1 MTEGE
6 GPDLVAKV
14 DGPPGEAK
22 TGVKPVE
29 ENPSRVKDGE
39 LTGAEDETPVG
50 SEEDTN
56 TAKEKNK
63 PKVKDKVGNA
73 CY

>member
-6 GPDLVAKV
+6 GPDLVAKGK
-14 DGPPGEAK
+14 GPFGEVE
-22 TGVKPVE
+22 TGVKPAE
-29 ENPSRVKDGE
+29 ENQPGVKDGE

-50 SEEDTN
+50 SEEDAN
-56 TAKEKNK
+56 NAKEKNK

-73 CY
+73 